1 MRSSCRRNLASWIN
15 KYHFENKELTM
26 IKADREYS
34 LSVVNIVLAIVAY
47 LILSVSIFFSN
58 YVYSLKKLSP
68 WEDIYGRS
76 LVGIV
81 LSYVYMKMQGISPF
95 ELYSHIRVR
104 MFIMQGIF
112 ILAL

>member
-1 MRSSCRRNLASWIN
+1 MNLALWIN

-34 LSVVNIVLAIVAY
+34 ISPFNILLAVIAYIV
-47 LILSVSIFFSN
+47 LSVSIFLSN
-58 YVYSLKKLSP
+58 YVYSIKKLNP

-81 LSYVYMKMQGISPF
+81 LSYIFMKMQGISPF

-104 MFIMQGIF
+104 LFIMQGIF